1 MPRLAK
7 TERCPICNVVVK
19 PENLIRHLNDIHPR
33 HPDVP
38 GLREKLKTEPGRV
51 GSKKTGRPLR
61 LRRYHVLI
69 IVLIVVG
76 GAGGYYML
84 FQPQGADFIVAH
96 CGVEGIVVH
105 YHPLLVINDHGVQKP
120 LPYDSTQSGDI
131 GFINQPL
138 YTNPKYYCLAGYFH
152 LLHTHDGSGIIHVE
166 LPQTVSTVP
175 TLGNFFTIWGQ
186 PLGPSQV
193 WTVLGQ
199 VHATMY
205 NSDTQ
210 TSTDYSS
217 NPASMPLYEPA
228 AGPQGNAYLI
238 PQSLIFNGAYGSGAS
253 SGQFSGEI
261 IWLNVTA

>member
-1 MPRLAK
+1 LAK
-7 TERCPICNVVVK
+7 TDRCPICNVVVR

-38 GLREKLKTEPGRV
+38 ALREKLKAEPGRV
-51 GSKKTGRPLR
+51 ASKRTARPFR
-61 LRRYHVLI
+61 LRRLHVVI
-69 IVLIVVG
+69 IVLLVAA
-76 GAGGYYML
+76 GAGGYYVL
-84 FQPQGADFIVAH
+84 SQPPGASNIVAF
-96 CGVEGIVVH
+96 CGAEGTVVH

-120 LPYDSTQSGDI
+120 LPWDSSKSADI
-131 GFINQPL
+131 GAINDPL
-138 YTNPKYYCLAGYFH
+138 YTNPKYYCPAGQLH

-166 LPQTVSTVP
+166 LPQLLTP
-175 TLGNFFTIWGQ
+175 TLGDFFAIWGQ

-193 WTVLGQ
+193 WTVFGS

-210 TSTDYSS
+210 TSTDYTS
-217 NPASMPLYEPA
+217 NPASMPLYQPA

-238 PQSLIFNGAYGSGAS
+238 PQSLIFNSMYGSGAS
-253 SGQFSGEI
+253 GGRFSGEI

>member
-1 MPRLAK
+1 MAK
-7 TERCPICNVVVK
+7 TDRCPICNVVVK

-38 GLREKLKTEPGRV
+38 ALREKLKAEPGRV
-51 GSKKTGRPLR
+51 ASRKTVRPLR
-61 LRRYHVLI
+61 LRRLHVLI
-69 IVLIVVG
+69 IVLIVAAS
-76 GAGGYYML
+76 AGGYYVL
-84 FQPQGADFIVAH
+84 SQPPGASNIVAS
-96 CGVEGIVVH
+96 CGLEGTVVH

-120 LPYDSTQSGDI
+120 LPYASG
-131 GFINQPL
+131 QPGDVGYIDQPG
-138 YTNPKYYCLAGYFH
+138 YTNPKYYCPAGQYH
-152 LLHTHDGSGIIHVE
+152 WLHTHDGSGIIHLE
-166 LPQTVSTVP
+166 LPQTVSTTP
-175 TLGNFFTIWGQ
+175 TLGDFFTIWGE

-193 WTVLGQ
+193 WNVLGQ

-210 TSTDYSS
+210 TSTDFSS
-217 NPASMPLYEPA
+217 NPAGMPLYEPL

-253 SGQFSGEI
+253 SGRFSGEI

>member
-1 MPRLAK
+1 MAK
-7 TERCPICNVVVK
+7 TDRCPICNVVVK

-38 GLREKLKTEPGRV
+38 RLREKLKAEPGRV
-51 GSKKTGRPLR
+51 ASKNKTARPLG
-61 LRRYHVLI
+61 LRPYHVLI
-69 IVLIVVG
+69 IVLIIVAAV
-76 GAGGYYML
+76 GGYYV
-84 FQPQGADFIVAH
+84 FSQPQSADYIVAH
-96 CGVEGIVVH
+96 CGVEGTVVH

-120 LPYDSTQSGDI
+120 LPYDSSQAADI
-131 GFINQPL
+131 GYINQPG
-138 YTNPKYYCLAGYFH
+138 YTNPRYYCPTGLIH

-166 LPQTVSTVP
+166 LPQTVSAVP
-175 TLGNFFTIWGQ
+175 TLGNFFTIWGE

-193 WTVLGQ
+193 WTVVGQ
-199 VHATMY
+199 VSATMY

-217 NPASMPLYEPA
+217 SPASMPLYEPA

-238 PQSLIFNGAYGSGAS
+238 PQNLIFNGAYGSGAS
-253 SGQFSGEI
+253 SGVFSGEI